1 MGDLIDR
8 DALIRDLSYAAPELF
23 FDKDYLAH
31 KIAIQ
36 PAVDAAPVV
45 HGRWILPVPGDGELY
60 CSACKCDAIPSSYA
74 LNPAL
79 ARYYE
84 TAYCPHCGAR
94 MDA

>member
-36 PAVDAAPVV
+36 PAVDAVPVV
-45 HGRWILPVPGDGELY
+45 HGPG
-60 CSACKCDAIPSSYA
+60 
-74 LNPAL
+74 
-79 ARYYE
+79 
-84 TAYCPHCGAR
+84 CGAI
-94 MDA
+94 MDGGDDDANGT